1 MSTGTLIGIGE
12 LAATTGLSVK
22 KLRGMADRREIPF
35 TRTSGGHR
43 RFDPALVQAALRTRH
58 GRQLSTGSL
67 EPLEPP
73 TWNVRRSLAGLQEDV
88 VWDVLSRAHIHPDL
102 SARPIIRY
110 AFTEMLN
117 NAIDHS
123 DGTHVDLSAW
133 VSDERLAFLIQ
144 DDGVGAFAKVRE
156 ALGLADLFESVQE
169 LSKGKRTTWPEN
181 HSGEGIFFTS
191 KAVDV
196 FQLVSNG
203 VRWTIDNMRNDVAVG
218 DAPDE
223 PGTAVYCEVAPSAS
237 RTLREVFATYT
248 TDTYEFKVTRPIVKL
263 FGYGVTFVSRSEAKR
278 LLDGLDDFDDVLVD
292 FMGVTDVGQGFV
304 DELLRV
310 WPQSHPGK
318 QVIPINMS
326 NAVEFMVR
334 RGLSPRPD

>member
-1 MSTGTLIGIGE
+1 MPGKLLGIGA
-12 LAATTGLSVK
+12 LARTTGLSIG
-22 KLRGMADRREIPF
+22 KLRRMADRGEIPF

-43 RFDPALVQAALRTRH
+43 RFDPRRVEAALRMRP
-58 GRQLSTGSL
+58 GSAALSTASI
-67 EPLEPP
+67 EPFETP
-73 TWNVRRSLAGLQEDV
+73 TWRTHRALTGLHEDV
-88 VWDVLSRAHIHPDL
+88 VWSELARDHIDPDV

-123 DGTHVDLSAW
+123 EGDDVDLAAW
-133 VSDERLAFLIQ
+133 VSDERLAFIVR

-156 ALGLADLFESVQE
+156 ALNLPDHFASVQE

-181 HSGEGIFFTS
+181 HTGEGIFFTS

-196 FQLVSNG
+196 FQLISNG
-203 VRWTIDNMRNDVAVG
+203 VRWTVDNVRNDVAIG

-223 PGTAVYCEVAPSAS
+223 PGTTVYCEVASTAP

-248 TDTYEFKVTRPIVKL
+248 TDSHEFKITRPIVKL
-263 FGYGVTFVSRSEAKR
+263 FGYGVSFVSRSEAKR

-310 WPQSHPGK
+310 WPQSNPGK

-326 NAVEFMVR
+326 DAVEFMVR
-334 RGLSPRPD
+334 RGLRPRD